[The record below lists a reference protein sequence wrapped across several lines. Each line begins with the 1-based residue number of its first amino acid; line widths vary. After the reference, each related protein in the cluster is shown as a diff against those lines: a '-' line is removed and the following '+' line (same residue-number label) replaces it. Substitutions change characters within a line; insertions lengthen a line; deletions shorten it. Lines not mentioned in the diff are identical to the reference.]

1 MLKKILIANRGEIAV
16 RIIRTCRE
24 MDIPT
29 VAIYSTAD
37 RTAPHVL
44 MADEAVEIGPPPAT
58 QSYLRGEAIVDIAV
72 RSGCDGVH
80 PGYGFLSEN
89 ADFADQVTAAG
100 MTWIGPPAKVMAQMG
115 DKLAARKLALRT
127 GTPVLEGL
135 DEAVADFDAALDA
148 ADQIGYPVLVK
159 AAGGGGGK
167 GMRIVRQRDELVKAI
182 ELARS
187 EAGNAFADDRVF
199 LQKYLH
205 GPHHIEVQIFA
216 DQHGN
221 IVSLGERECSIQRR
235 YQKIVEE
242 TPSPFI
248 NDALRVQLA
257 QSAENIA
264 RECGYVGAGTVEFL
278 VDEERNFYFLEMNTR
293 LQVEHP
299 ITELVTGYDL
309 VAAQLQVAAGEP
321 LPFRH
326 DDVVPRG
333 HAIEC
338 RIYAEDGFDGF
349 APSIGTIV
357 ELSEPGGPG
366 VRLDHGIRAGLEITP
381 HYDPLLGKLCSW
393 GRTRQEAINRMGR
406 ALEELRIVGLHTTIP
421 FCRAVMHSESFT
433 SGRYNTHFITDH
445 QAELEQF
452 SSTRE
457 DHLPQV
463 AALGAAL
470 FADREKPR
478 RINRPDGDGGDSAW
492 LAEGRRRQMRR

>member
-44 MADEAVEIGPPPAT
+44 LADEAVEIGPPPAA

-89 ADFADQVTAAG
+89 AGFAEQVTAAG
-100 MTWIGPPAKVMAQMG
+100 LTWIGPPAKVMAQMG
-115 DKLAARKLALRT
+115 DKLAARKLAART
-127 GTPVLEGL
+127 GTPLLAGL
-135 DEAVADFDAALDA
+135 DNVLSDDGSALEA
-148 ADQIGYPVLVK
+148 ADRIGYPLLVK

-167 GMRIVRQRDELVKAI
+167 GMRIVRQRDELLKAV
-182 ELARS
+182 ERARS
-187 EAGNAFADDRVF
+187 EAGSAFADDRVY
-199 LQKYLH
+199 LEKYLQE
-205 GPHHIEVQIFA
+205 PHHIEVQIFA

-221 IVSLGERECSIQRR
+221 IVSLGERDCSIQRR

-248 NDALRVQLA
+248 HDALRVLLEQA
-257 QSAENIA
+257 AENIA

-278 VDEERNFYFLEMNTR
+278 VDEERNFYFLEMNAR

-299 ITELVTGYDL
+299 ITEMVTGYDL
-309 VAAQLQVAAGEP
+309 VATQLQVAAGEP
-321 LPFRH
+321 LPFSH
-326 DDVVPRG
+326 GDIVSRG

-349 APSIGTIV
+349 APSIGAIL

-366 VRLDHGIRAGLEITP
+366 VRLDHGIRVGQEITP
-381 HYDPLLGKLCSW
+381 YYDSLLGKLCSW
-393 GRTRQEAINRMGR
+393 GRSRQEAIKRMSR
-406 ALEELRIVGLHTTIP
+406 ALEELRIVGLRTTIP
-421 FCRAVMHSESFT
+421 FCHAVMQHEAFT
-433 SGRYNTHFITDH
+433 SGRYSTQFIEDH
-445 QAELEQF
+445 REELEQINN
-452 SSTRE
+452 TME
-457 DHLPQV
+457 GQLPPV

-470 FADREKPR
+470 FADGEKPLQIDR
-478 RINRPDGDGGDSAW
+478 QESAGGASAW
-492 LAEGRRRQMRR
+492 LAEGRRRQLRR